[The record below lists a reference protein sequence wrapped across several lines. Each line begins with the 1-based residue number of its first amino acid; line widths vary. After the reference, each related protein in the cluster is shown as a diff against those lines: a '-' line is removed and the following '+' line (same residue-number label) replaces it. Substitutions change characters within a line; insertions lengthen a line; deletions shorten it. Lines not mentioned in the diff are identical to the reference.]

1 MQRFKTVILV
11 SFFSSQVLMGDILGL
26 PINGYVECDSFSGLG
41 RLLKPTDFSFNIGGC
56 TISSSGLEK
65 SPAITQ
71 YLDTVSEFEN
81 LMGNFSYST
90 KESDITDDVENGDE
104 RIEKAIDEKVHS
116 IFSRDIAFLD
126 PSSSDEKDDE
136 VFFMGGETS
145 SETQKIIAE
154 ETVGLSFPSSD
165 GESQN
170 YASIDSATPKEDCS
184 VKKTSEE
191 AIACD
196 LKESLSL
203 NQERVKVNEEGL
215 EKEAKKKKSFFDLAT
230 LGEKVLNVVSH
241 KIAQY
246 IPPGVRGKYVE
257 ASSKK
262 MAQDTVF
269 RADEEAIKK
278 LRENM
283 SEIISH
289 RNAIS
294 SSSIYPDLASVEV
307 SSMPISDIP

>member
-1 MQRFKTVILV
+1 MQRIKTIVFF
-11 SFFSSQVLMGDILGL
+11 SFFSLQIVYGDILGL
-26 PINGYVECDSFSGLG
+26 PINGYVECDNFSGLG
-41 RLLKPTDFSFNIGGC
+41 RLLKPTDFNFNIGGC

-65 SPAITQ
+65 SPAITK
-71 YLDTVSEFEN
+71 YLDTVSEVEN

-90 KESDITDDVENGDE
+90 KENDITEDVEDGDD
-104 RIEKAIDEKVHS
+104 RILKAINGKVHN

-126 PSSSDEKDDE
+126 PSLSDEEEDE
-136 VFFMGGETS
+136 VSFLGGETS
-145 SETQKIIAE
+145 NDTQKIIAE

-170 YASIDSATPKEDCS
+170 YSSIDSATPKEDCS
-184 VKKTSEE
+184 TKKTAEE

-196 LKESLSL
+196 LRESLSL
-203 NQERVKVNEEGL
+203 NKERVKVNEEGL

-230 LGEKVLNVVSH
+230 LGNKVLNVVSN

-246 IPPGVRGKYVE
+246 IPPGVRGKYIE

-269 RADEEAIKK
+269 RADEEAMKK

-307 SSMPISDIP
+307 SYMPISEVP